1 MAEAARLDHPSGVDE
16 PQHLTKERIMN
27 GYGMWVIVLLFI
39 IMLLIILFGTGVLD

>member
-1 MAEAARLDHPSGVDE
+1 MAEAEQVAHSGRVAE

-39 IMLLIILFGTGVLD
+39 ILLLIILFGTGVLD